1 MAVPLLLFGHCKLVH
16 ASRCPWLHLSSLRPH
31 ARLRSVS
38 ISQRHCCQSPQTSA
52 ACQAGVLCL
61 LHACRAPPPG
71 FLHLPSIAE
80 VVLLQT
86 VGVGLKLRLAQR
98 PSKQLQRTGPCQLC
112 RICCTLSPLAA
123 HSAACHRPAS
133 TCKPAALHWRAAPP
147 TISCLEISAVA
158 CLVLQGASTCLA
170 DLRDLL
176 HTQHLASAGGSVL
189 PAALRRTPCKP
200 SGAKRLRAQCEVR
213 QVPRGQPCWLSC
225 MDRS

>member
-38 ISQRHCCQSPQTSA
+38 TYQRHCCQSPQTSA

-98 PSKQLQRTGPCQLC
+98 PPKLLHGCRAQGPANPAGSAARSPLWQRIQQRVIGQHQHANLLLCTGEQHHLPSAAWRSVLLHAWSCRAPAPAWLTCGTCCIPSTWPARAAASCQLLC
-112 RICCTLSPLAA
+112 AG
-123 HSAACHRPAS
+123 RPAS
-133 TCKPAALHWRAAPP
+133 HPA
-147 TISCLEISAVA
+147 
-158 CLVLQGASTCLA
+158 
-170 DLRDLL
+170 
-176 HTQHLASAGGSVL
+176 
-189 PAALRRTPCKP
+189 
-200 SGAKRLRAQCEVR
+200 
-213 QVPRGQPCWLSC
+213 PRG
-225 MDRS
+225 